1 MHLHRHRKLKL
12 ENVGQQH
19 VIAVSSFKQK
29 VTDYNQLVKTRL
41 TFLVVLSAAITY
53 ATAAFNQGI
62 NWFDLTMLIIGGTL
76 VTGSAN
82 GINQIIEK
90 NFDKLMVRT
99 ANRPV
104 ATKRMTVTEA
114 AIASAVMGIAG
125 VVLIGLT
132 LNPLA
137 GTIAFVSLFLYA
149 FIYTPM
155 KRISPISVFVGAFP
169 GALPV
174 LIGYTAFSNHLS
186 YEALILFAVQF
197 FWQFPHFWSIAW
209 ILDDDYKRA
218 GFKMLPTYSKDKK
231 SALITLAFTV
241 CLLPIGVMPTFEG
254 FTGLTSSIVAIAGGL
269 MLTYFA
275 YRLYKTCDNKDA
287 KRLMFGS
294 FLYLPVVQLA
304 YLFDKI

>member
-1 MHLHRHRKLKL
+1 M
-12 ENVGQQH
+12 ENISQH
-19 VIAVSSFKQK
+19 QTIAVGSLRQK

-53 ATAAFNQGI
+53 ATAAYNQGI
-62 NWFDLTMLIIGGTL
+62 VWFDMFILILGGTL
-76 VTGSAN
+76 VTGSSN

-90 NFDKLMVRT
+90 NYDKLMIRT

-104 ATKRMTVTEA
+104 ATNRMSISEA
-114 AIASAVMGIAG
+114 AIASSLMGIAG
-125 VVLIGLT
+125 VLLMGYY

-137 GTIAFVSLFLYA
+137 GGIAAVSLVLYA

-155 KRISPISVFVGAFP
+155 KRISPISVFIGAFP

-174 LIGYTAFSNHLS
+174 LIGYTAFSGALT
-186 YEALILFAVQF
+186 YEALILFGVQF

-218 GFKMLPTYSKDKK
+218 GFKMLPTYAKDKK
-231 SALITLAFTV
+231 SALITLAFTI
-241 CLLPIGVMPTFEG
+241 CLLPIGLMPTFEG
-254 FTGLTSSIVAIAGGL
+254 FTGIISGVIAIMGAL
-269 MLTYFA
+269 MLSYFA
-275 YRLYKTCDNKDA
+275 FRLYITCDNKDA
-287 KRLMFGS
+287 KRLMFAS
-294 FLYLPVVQLA
+294 FLYLPLVQFA

>member
-1 MHLHRHRKLKL
+1 MRRHQHKQYKL
-12 ENVGQQH
+12 ENIGQQH
-19 VIAVSSFKQK
+19 ILEVSAFRQK

-62 NWFDLTMLIIGGTL
+62 NWFDLTILIVGGTL
-76 VTGSAN
+76 VTGAAN

-90 NFDKLMVRT
+90 NFDKLMIRT

-104 ATKRMTVTEA
+104 ATHRMSITEA
-114 AIASAVMGIAG
+114 AIASALMGIAG
-125 VVLIGLT
+125 VGLIGLF

-137 GTIAFVSLFLYA
+137 GVIAFISLLLYA

-174 LIGYTAFSNHLS
+174 LIGYTAFSNTLS
-186 YEALILFAVQF
+186 YEALLLFGVQF

-218 GFKMLPTYSKDKK
+218 GFKMLPTYAKDKT
-231 SALITLAFTV
+231 SALITLAFTI
-241 CLLPIGVMPTFEG
+241 CLIPIGFMPTFEG
-254 FTGLTSSIVAIAGGL
+254 FTGLTSGLIAIGAAL
-269 MLTYFA
+269 VLTYFSF
-275 YRLYKTCDNKDA
+275 RLYKTCDNKEA

-294 FLYLPVVQLA
+294 FLYLPLVQLA
-304 YLFDKI
+304 YLIDKI

>member
-1 MHLHRHRKLKL
+1 M
-12 ENVGQQH
+12 EIIQEQP
-19 VIAVSSFKQK
+19 IAVSAWKQK

-41 TFLVVLSAAITY
+41 TFLVVLSAVITY
-53 ATAAFNQGI
+53 ATAAFASGI
-62 NWFDLTMLIIGGTL
+62 NSTDLILLAIGGFL
-76 VTGSAN
+76 VTGAAN

-90 NFDKLMVRT
+90 NYDKLMVRT

-104 ATKRMTVTEA
+104 ATNRMSNMEA
-114 AIASAVMGIAG
+114 ALASATMGVGGVIIIANY
-125 VVLIGLT
+125 

-137 GTIAFVSLFLYA
+137 GFIAFVSLVLYA

-155 KRISPISVFVGAFP
+155 KRISPISVFIGAFP

-174 LIGYTAFSNHLS
+174 LIGYTAFSNQIT
-186 YEALILFAVQF
+186 YEALILFGVQF

-218 GFKMLPTYSKDKK
+218 GFKMLPTHAKDKT

-241 CLLPIGVMPTFEG
+241 CLLPIGLMPTFEG
-254 FTGLTSSIVAIAGGL
+254 FTGLTSGIIAISGGL
-269 MLTYFA
+269 GLSYLA
-275 YRLYKTCDNKDA
+275 LKLYLTCDNKDA
-287 KRLMFGS
+287 KRLMFAS
-294 FLYLPVVQLA
+294 FLYLPMVQFA

>member
-1 MHLHRHRKLKL
+1 M
-12 ENVGQQH
+12 ENISQH
-19 VIAVSSFKQK
+19 QTLNVSALKQK

-53 ATAAFNQGI
+53 ATAAFSQGI
-62 NWFDLTMLIIGGTL
+62 VWFDMFIVVLGGTL
-76 VTGSAN
+76 VTGASN

-104 ATKRMTVTEA
+104 ATNRMSVTEA
-114 AIASAVMGIAG
+114 AIASTIMGVTG
-125 VVLIGLT
+125 VLLMGYF

-137 GTIAFVSLFLYA
+137 GSIAAVSLVLYA

-155 KRISPISVFVGAFP
+155 KRVSPISVVIGAFP

-174 LIGYTAFSNHLS
+174 LIGYTAFSGAITN
-186 YEALILFAVQF
+186 EALILFGVQF

-209 ILDDDYKRA
+209 ILDEDYRRA
-218 GFKMLPTYSKDKK
+218 GFKMLPTLEKDKT
-231 SALITLAFTV
+231 SALITIIFTLF
-241 CLLPIGVMPTFEG
+241 LLPIGVMPTLYG
-254 FTGLTSSIVAIAGGL
+254 HSGIISGVIATIGALVLIYLGIK
-269 MLTYFA
+269 
-275 YRLYKTCDNKDA
+275 LYMTCDNKEA
-287 KRLMFGS
+287 KKLMFAS
-294 FLYLPVVQLA
+294 FIYLPIVQFA

>member
-1 MHLHRHRKLKL
+1 MPWHRHNILKL
-12 ENVGQQH
+12 ENVGQQQL
-19 VIAVSSFKQK
+19 VAVSTFKQK

-62 NWFDLTMLIIGGTL
+62 NWFDLVILIIGGTL

-104 ATKRMTVTEA
+104 ATNRMTVTEA
-114 AIASAVMGIAG
+114 AIASTIMGIAG
-125 VVLIGLT
+125 VLLIGKF

-137 GTIAFVSLFLYA
+137 GTVAFISLFLYA

-174 LIGYTAFSNHLS
+174 LIGYTAFSGQLS
-186 YEALILFAVQF
+186 YEALILFGVQF

-218 GFKMLPTYSKDKK
+218 GFKMLPTYSKDKT
-231 SALITLAFTV
+231 SALITLAFTI
-241 CLLPIGVMPTFEG
+241 CLLPIGMMPTFEG
-254 FTGLTSSIVAIAGGL
+254 FTGITSAIIAIAGGL
-269 MLTYFA
+269 MLTYFS
-275 YRLYKTCDNKDA
+275 YRLYVTCDNKDA

-294 FLYLPVVQLA
+294 FLYLPIVQLA
-304 YLFDKI
+304 YLFDKL